1 MKIARPPS
9 CSTQPEQST
18 QLPVHRASGQSI
30 LGGGK
35 GSASS
40 AQGYKD
46 PPDQFQGGPTHDQ
59 PGISLQD
66 RLHRGPVGDGGKARP
81 CASGSSV
88 RGQGGGHSGTVSC
101 SFVPADSGAPGTAG
115 SKPSSPVEK
124 LVEKLRDLFAK
135 LLGGA
140 APEGSHRGRVATGDS
155 SRSAGSKHSGS
166 GQGRIGAEEDLQA
179 SDSARVGG

>member
-1 MKIARPPS
+1 MKIGRPVSSLP
-9 CSTQPEQST
+9 QPEQST
-18 QLPVHRASGQSI
+18 QLPVHRATGNSTFA
-30 LGGGK
+30 GGRGA
-35 GSASS
+35 SSS
-40 AQGYKD
+40 AQGYRD
-46 PPDQFQGGPTHDQ
+46 RPDQFQGGPTHDQ

-66 RLHRGPVGDGGKARP
+66 RLHRGPVGEGGEARP

-88 RGQGGGHSGTVSC
+88 RGQGGGHSGSVSC
-101 SFVPADSGAPGTAG
+101 SFVPSESGAGEAKP
-115 SKPSSPVEK
+115 KPSSTVEK

>member
-1 MKIARPPS
+1 MKIGRPVSSLP
-9 CSTQPEQST
+9 QPEQST

-35 GSASS
+35 GSSSS

-46 PPDQFQGGPTHDQ
+46 PPDQFQGPQGGALDSPF
-59 PGISLQD
+59 
-66 RLHRGPVGDGGKARP
+66 HRPVSDGGEARP